1 MDIYIILILSPSNE
15 EYAIFIYLCQKLI
28 RNFFF
33 PLSNDHSQL
42 IRNFNL
48 YFLSM
53 PFVFFFFNIKLYNT
67 RYDIDMMHRMV
78 SFGLEDYAKKY
89 GALQPSQFVDF
100 LALAGDQV
108 DNIPGSVCL

>member
-1 MDIYIILILSPSNE
+1 
-15 EYAIFIYLCQKLI
+15 
-28 RNFFF
+28 
-33 PLSNDHSQL
+33 
-42 IRNFNL
+42 
-48 YFLSM
+48 M